1 MGGALAILRRTEAF
15 VWALA
20 LSTLMLTAGCVR
32 RHHQAQ
38 TQTQTDVTVLAADL
52 PSAPDWAKPMI
63 GQPLSTVAP
72 AKAECQGY
80 ADRVA
85 TVYKGAHGGVSA
97 IGWSWD
103 PDSHKPLQRILMVDP
118 TGAVVGAGQP
128 GGEPRPD
135 VVAARPGVVT
145 TPNVGWVASTQVT
158 SGQVKVYGLTNSG
171 AACQIGVL
179 SVRG

>member
-1 MGGALAILRRTEAF
+1 LAILRRTEA
-15 VWALA
+15 VAWALTLSA
-20 LSTLMLTAGCVR
+20 LTLTAGCVR

-38 TQTQTDVTVLAADL
+38 AQADVTVLSADL
-52 PSAPDWAKPMI
+52 PAAPDWAKPII
-63 GQPLSTVAP
+63 GQPLATVAS
-72 AKAECQGY
+72 AKADCQGY
-80 ADRVA
+80 ADRVV
-85 TVYKGAHGGVSA
+85 TVYKGTHGGVSA

-103 PDSHKPLQRILMVDP
+103 PDSHKPVQRILMVDP
-118 TGAVVGAGQP
+118 TGTVVGAGQP

-158 SGQVKVYGLTNSG
+158 SGQVKVYGLNDSG